1 MSSFEE
7 FLTKIEDEKNRFKLK
22 SILDYI
28 EKKFPNLEQVIKW
41 NQPMFTDHQT
51 FIIGFSVSKNHI
63 SVAPESKTIN
73 MFRDEIVNSGYTLS
87 KEIFRIKWDQ
97 KINYGLLENIVKFNV
112 MDKKEYKKFWR

>member
-112 MDKKEYKKFWR
+112 MDKKEYK